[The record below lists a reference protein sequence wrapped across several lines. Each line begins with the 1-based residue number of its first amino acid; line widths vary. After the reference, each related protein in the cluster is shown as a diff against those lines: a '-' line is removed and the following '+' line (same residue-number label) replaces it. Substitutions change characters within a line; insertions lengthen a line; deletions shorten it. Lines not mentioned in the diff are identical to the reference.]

1 MLFRSAG
8 AALFVGTCSVCHQLN
23 GEGVPNVF
31 PPLAKSDWFV
41 PDLKRGVSAVLNGV
55 SGPIKVNGKDY
66 NSVMP
71 PMNQLN
77 DDEIANLLTFIGNS
91 WGNAGG
97 QISQA
102 EVTKLRS
109 ESTPPKQT
117 H

>member
-1 MLFRSAG
+1 
-8 AALFVGTCSVCHQLN
+8 
-23 GEGVPNVF
+23 VPNVF
-31 PPLAKSDWFV
+31 PPLAKSDWLM
-41 PDLKRGVSAVLNGV
+41 PDLKRGAMAVINGV

-77 DDEIANLLTFIGNS
+77 DDEIANLMTFIGNT
-91 WGNAGG
+91 WGNASG

-102 EVTKLRS
+102 EVAKLRAQAAPVK
-109 ESTPPKQT
+109 ET